1 MNLDAALTTI
11 HGMVTGLIADLP
23 RIAVGVIIICLSVV
37 AAKLVRWIVL
47 RGARGRLGH
56 ENIRVALGRIA
67 FVFTVAVIS
76 LIAATVIFPSF
87 TIGGLIQLLGVS
99 GVVVGFA
106 FKDIFQNFLAGILI
120 LLTNPFAIDDQIVV
134 DNFEGTVVEIQT
146 RATVIR
152 TYDHRQIVVP
162 NSDLFTKAVIVNTA
176 YPSRRM
182 HCDVKVPHAVDVAA
196 AKRVMAQAIQSGIEG
211 VEKDPV
217 ADVLVLDLGGPTVTL
232 RLLWWSDPRRGESLL
247 VQDRVLVA
255 VHDALRRAEISLA

>member
-1 MNLDAALTTI
+1 MNLNAAFTTI
-11 HGMVTGLIADLP
+11 HGMMTGLIADLP
-23 RIAVGVIIICLSVV
+23 RIVVGVIIICLSSV
-37 AAKLVRWIVL
+37 AARLVRWVVL

-56 ENIRVALGRIA
+56 ENIRVALGRLA

-76 LIAATVIFPSF
+76 LIAATVVFPSF

-120 LLTNPFAIDDQIVV
+120 LLTNPFAIDDQIAV
-134 DNFEGTVVEIQT
+134 DDFEGTVVQIQT
-146 RATVIR
+146 RATIIR

-162 NSDLFTKAVIVNTA
+162 NADLFTKAVIVNTA

-182 HCDVKVPHAVDVAA
+182 HCDLTVKQEADIAAV
-196 AKRVMAQAIQSGIEG
+196 KRTIAGALQTGIEG

-217 ADVLVLDLGGPTVTL
+217 ADVILLDLHGDAATL
-232 RLLWWSDPRRGESLL
+232 RLLWWSNPRRGESLL
-247 VQDRVLVA
+247 VQDRVLLA
-255 VHDALRRAEISLA
+255 VHDALRAAQIPLA